1 MAKLVCETE
10 VEIKNA
16 DGLHM
21 RPAMQF
27 VDLAGQFESNIKVTS
42 EEYSVD
48 GKSIMQM
55 TMLAATQGT
64 RLKIRAE
71 GSDSAQAVKAL
82 RELLMGTL
90 SREPSTKG
98 QRSDSGT

>member
-1 MAKLVCETE
+1 MAKTVCEAE

-27 VDLAGQFESNIKVTS
+27 VDLASRFRSDIRVTS
-42 EEYSVD
+42 SEYSVD

-64 RLKIRAE
+64 KLKIRAE
-71 GSDSAQAVKAL
+71 GSDCEQAVKAL
-82 RELLMGTL
+82 RELLEEKL
-90 SREPSTKG
+90 VEAAKRQK
-98 QRSDSGT
+98 QADDAQV

>member
-21 RPAMQF
+21 RPAMRF
-27 VDLAGQFESNIKVTS
+27 VDLAGEFESDIKVTS

-82 RELLMGTL
+82 RELLTETLPKKPNTQGQCSNPGT
-90 SREPSTKG
+90 
-98 QRSDSGT
+98 